1 MIARWRSNRG
11 NSLAE
16 VMVCVVIVTL
26 VATATTKG
34 MVFTTE
40 VVGEN
45 ALHQQAIVLAQ
56 QTVERLRTTSYASIE
71 SGSSTS
77 ANSVFQITRTV
88 SEDSPET
95 GMKQIVVKVDWTWK
109 GQPRSYELATIFA
122 KLTKS

>member
-1 MIARWRSNRG
+1 MIARWCSERG

-45 ALHQQAIVLAQ
+45 TLHQEAIVLAQ
-56 QTVERLRTTSYASIE
+56 QTVERLRTTSYSTIE
-71 SGSSTS
+71 SATNTS
-77 ANSVFQITRTV
+77 ANGRYQIVRTV
-88 SEDSPET
+88 TENAPEA
-95 GMKQIVVKVDWTWK
+95 GMKQITVKVSWTWK